1 MTGMQRLKYFSI
13 FVFGLV
19 TSLYLFFSINDK
31 YTQKDNT
38 TVENASVRAKLRI
51 VEEISKINLVIESMA
66 FFFEH
71 SDETSPVLFE
81 QFTDPFMKELYGIK
95 ALGWAPRVPDSARI
109 RYLNRVGRQYEN
121 FTAIKEETENQ
132 QLVIADSG
140 STYYPMTFINP
151 LEPHEKV
158 MGYDMYSDSTRRS
171 VINTAIR
178 TGAISFSP
186 PVELIRQAGGGTGF
200 LAMKSVNYPGSSE
213 AKGIVLCIYR
223 MDLFIEKTLASE
235 LKVLEIGISDE
246 SAGNALLYSNIE
258 DDRTG
263 SSADNSVVTI
273 IDAGNRK
280 WNITLI
286 PKPGYTSFPHAFESY
301 VALLLTLIATFLLIA
316 IVKKR
321 DDYNSTLEQKVGLR
335 TAELQESNKM
345 KENLLRE
352 IHHRVKNNLQI
363 TSSLMNMQKRK
374 LTSQEAIT
382 ALENSQ
388 SRISAI
394 ALTHQ
399 KIYQDKDSKAV
410 NLSEYLTDL
419 MAYQKRLAPSV
430 QYTIQC
436 PDTSIDLDRAVP
448 LALIISE
455 LVTNALK
462 HAYTNSQVDNE
473 LVIKARDL
481 DNDRIVLTIS
491 DNGRGLPP
499 DFNIKNAHGIGFE
512 IIQSLCRQIAAELTY
527 ESGEAGTVFK
537 ITFSNKTKPVH
548 RPPFT

>member
-1 MTGMQRLKYFSI
+1 MTGRQRLKYFII
-13 FVFGLV
+13 FVFGVV
-19 TSLYLFFSINDK
+19 TSFYLFFSINDK
-31 YTQKDNT
+31 YTLKDNT

-51 VEEISKINLVIESMA
+51 SEEISKINLVIESMG

-71 SDETSPVLFE
+71 SNETSPVLFE
-81 QFTDPFMKELYGIK
+81 KFTDPFLKELYGIK
-95 ALGWAPRVPDSARI
+95 ALAWAPRVPDSVRRQFLNKVEQQYTNITHI
-109 RYLNRVGRQYEN
+109 R
-121 FTAIKEETENQ
+121 EEAATK
-132 QLVIADSG
+132 QLVVADTG

-171 VINTAIR
+171 VINMAIK
-178 TGAISFSP
+178 TGEISFSP

-200 LAMKSVNYPGSSE
+200 LAMKSVNYPGSAE
-213 AKGIVLCIYR
+213 VKGIVLCIYR
-223 MDLFIEKTLASE
+223 MDMFIERTLASE
-235 LKVLEIGISDE
+235 LKILEIGIYDK
-246 SAGNALLYSNIE
+246 SAGNTLLYSNNEE
-258 DDRTG
+258 DTGYLPEKNINVTEINAGDRQW
-263 SSADNSVVTI
+263 VVTFH
-273 IDAGNRK
+273 AR
-280 WNITLI
+280 
-286 PKPGYTSFPHAFESY
+286 PKFLSFPHAFESY

-335 TAELQESNKM
+335 TAELQESNKL

-382 ALENSQ
+382 ALEDSQ

-419 MAYQKRLAPSV
+419 MAYQKRIAPSV
-430 QYTIQC
+430 QYTIQS
-436 PDTSIDLDRAVP
+436 PDISIDLDRAVP

-462 HAYTNSQVDNE
+462 HAYDSVLENKE
-473 LVIKARDL
+473 LNIRASEFGE
-481 DNDRIVLTIS
+481 DRILLSIS

-499 DFNIKNAHGIGFE
+499 NFDIKNAEGIGFE
-512 IIQSLCRQIAAELTY
+512 IIQSLCRQISADLSY
-527 ESGEAGTVFK
+527 ESNESGTIFK
-537 ITFSNKTKPVH
+537 IIFSYKAKA
-548 RPPFT
+548 RKSPPFI

>member
-1 MTGMQRLKYFSI
+1 MKGMQRLKYFSI
-13 FVFGLV
+13 FIFGLV
-19 TSLYLFFSINDK
+19 TSLYFFFSINGK
-31 YTQKDNT
+31 YTQKDIT

-51 VEEISKINLVIESMA
+51 AEEISKINLVIESMG

-71 SDETSPVLFE
+71 SNETSPVLFD
-81 QFTDPFMKELYGIK
+81 QFTDPFMRELYGIK
-95 ALGWAPRVPDSARI
+95 ALSWAPRVPHSARI
-109 RYLNRVGRQYEN
+109 RYLKRVGRQYAN
-121 FTAIKEETENQ
+121 SMDIKEETDSQ
-132 QLVIADSG
+132 QLVTADSG

-151 LEPHEKV
+151 LEPHEKI
-158 MGYDMYSDSTRRS
+158 MGFDMYSDSTRRA
-171 VINTAIR
+171 VINRAIR
-178 TGAISFSP
+178 TGEISFSP
-186 PVELIRQAGGGTGF
+186 PVELIRQGGGGIGF

-235 LKVLEIGISDE
+235 LKVIEIGIYDKA
-246 SAGNALLYSNIE
+246 AGNALLYSNIE
-258 DDRTG
+258 DDPAA
-263 SSADNSVVTI
+263 SAEDKAVLTV
-273 IDAGNRK
+273 IDAGDRK
-280 WNITLI
+280 WNISFK
-286 PKPGYTSFPHAFESY
+286 PKKIFTSFPHAFESY
-301 VALLLTLIATFLLIA
+301 VVLLLTLIATFLLIA
-316 IVKKR
+316 VVKKR
-321 DDYNSTLEQKVGLR
+321 DDYNTTLEKKVGWR

-419 MAYQKRLAPSV
+419 MAYQKRIAPSV

-462 HAYTNSQVDNE
+462 HAYDNTLEDNE
-473 LVIKARDL
+473 LTIRARELED
-481 DNDRIVLTIS
+481 DRILLTIS
-491 DNGRGLPP
+491 DNGQGLPP
-499 DFNIKNAHGIGFE
+499 DFNIKNADGIGFE
-512 IIQSLCRQIAAELTY
+512 IIQSLCRQISADLSY
-527 ESGEAGTVFK
+527 ESGEKGTVFK
-537 ITFSNKTKPVH
+537 ITFSNKAKPVQS
-548 RPPFT
+548 PLLT